1 MRKRSVALEG
11 HRTSVSLEPEFW
23 DALDAIARA
32 ERRSLASL
40 IAEIDRLRLARK
52 PAPGLASALRVFALR
67 QFRQIGG
74 SGAGDEA

>member
-1 MRKRSVALEG
+1 MRKRSVALAG
-11 HRTSVSLEPEFW
+11 HRTSVSLEQEFW
-23 DALDAIARA
+23 DALDAIARD

-40 IAEIDRLRLARK
+40 IAEIDRLRLTQT

-67 QFRQIGG
+67 RLTKAGA